1 MPGILEPAVE
11 KYLSSILP
19 ARDAVLADMEAYAKE
34 HNIAIIGPDC
44 GRLLSL
50 MAQISGA
57 KRIFEMGS
65 AIGYSAIWFARAA
78 GPGAEIFCTDGD
90 PANAELARKNFER
103 AGVTGRVRFMT
114 GEAVDLIDS
123 VDGQFDIILIDVYKH
138 QYPAALKKSLPR
150 LKSGGLIITDNVLWS
165 GRVTEAPKDDQ
176 TGGILE
182 FNRTAFGSPELFS
195 VIVPLRD
202 GVAICRKS

>member
-1 MPGILEPAVE
+1 MPGILEPAIE
-11 KYLSSILP
+11 KYLSNILP
-19 ARDAVLADMEAYAKE
+19 ARDAVLADMEGYAKQ
-34 HNIAIIGPDC
+34 HDVPIIGPEC

-65 AIGYSAIWFARAA
+65 AIGYSAIWFAHAA

-90 PANAELARKNFER
+90 PANAELARKNFDR
-103 AGVTGRVRFMT
+103 AGVTGRVRFMV
-114 GEAVDLIDS
+114 GEAMELMDRVEGL
-123 VDGQFDIILIDVYKH
+123 FDIILIDVYKH

-165 GRVTEAPKDDQ
+165 GRVTEPPKDEQ
-176 TGGILE
+176 TQGILG
-182 FNRTAFGSPELFS
+182 FNRMVYSSPELFP